1 MSKPFY
7 VSLPDRGLIHIE
19 GEDRID
25 FLQGLVTQDVTKLA
39 TEKIQYGCL
48 LTPQGRF
55 LHDFFLYDGDDFI
68 LLECEGGERAQDL
81 YNRLLRYRLRS
92 KVKISVEE
100 NVSIYMIFNGE
111 NGIQDPRHE
120 NLGARSFEK
129 PTDEIYEEKAV
140 PYYNS
145 VRIEN
150 KIAEGSKDLKI
161 EKSLLLEMGIDRVN
175 GVDFDKGCY
184 MGQELTARMHYRNLG
199 KKHVQ
204 VLQFTDDPPAP
215 FSDLILND
223 KVIGNMRSSCANI
236 GLAVIRDDALEELKQ
251 NATASNPFRLL
262 G

>member
-7 VSLPDRGLIHIE
+7 VSLPDCGLIHIE

-25 FLQGLVTQDVTKLA
+25 FLQGLVTQDVAKLE

-55 LHDFFLYDGDDFI
+55 LHDFFLYNGDGFI

-92 KVKISVEE
+92 KVNISIEE
-100 NVSIYMIFNGE
+100 HVPIYMIFNKE
-111 NGIQDPRHE
+111 NGIQDPRHK

-129 PTDEIYEEKAV
+129 PEDEIYEEK
-140 PYYNS
+140 PIDYYNS
-145 VRIEN
+145 IRIEN
-150 KIAEGSKDLKI
+150 KIPEGSKDIKV
-161 EKSLLLEMGIDRVN
+161 EKSLLLEMGIDRIN

-184 MGQELTARMHYRNLG
+184 VGQELTARMYYRGLG

-204 VLQFTDDPPAP
+204 VLEFFDDPPAP
-215 FSDLILND
+215 FSDLILSE
-223 KVIGNMRSSCANI
+223 KIIGNMRSSCANI
-236 GLAVIRDDALEELKQ
+236 GLAVIRDDALEELKG